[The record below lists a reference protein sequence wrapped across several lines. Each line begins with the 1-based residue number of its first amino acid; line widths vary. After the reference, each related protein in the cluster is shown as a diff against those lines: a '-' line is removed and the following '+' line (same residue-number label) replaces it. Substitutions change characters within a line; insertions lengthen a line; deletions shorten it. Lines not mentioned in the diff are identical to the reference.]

1 MRQCTEHAE
10 KQRNAGGKRRTDL
23 LALCFLPRQ
32 TARTSRSEVVSVESA
47 RVSAELASAAADG
60 SVDPASVGA
69 RLSAHLAEFEATLDR
84 EIDAQRRQL
93 LQTLAT
99 NRAQKIEAQQRELRS
114 KSQAYMQQSNEAL
127 AQQQQMQQ
135 QQQQQHSFSTIS
147 GSPSISA
154 VGGASSQTSS
164 SVFST
169 MHPAVAAE
177 RQRQE
182 QQAESYARQVQEQEQ
197 QRAAFMQQQQL
208 QQQPTASPAHRY
220 TYNPTA
226 ASASKHSVTRVD
238 HTPAHS
244 PMLSPARGVE
254 PQQQLQPQ
262 HQYVPASGP
271 AAAATA
277 AAGATK
283 FTAGSP
289 PRAVVSALK
298 NEDPLRAQW
307 MHLQAELHGSGGGDA
322 HKPAAASALSAVS
335 ASSPSVGPQAATA
348 ANMTKLES
356 ALEMDWDSVWSEIET
371 QKPSTQQ
378 HNGQGPSAQYAYHP
392 PAATSHQQQRNGASR
407 SMTSQSRSPSR
418 DRPHALAQRGGAG
431 HRTPLPSS
439 TAAPVQVLQQAS
451 SLFKSTLH
459 ELEERAEY
467 LHTLIA
473 AFKDAGKEM
482 DSTILQQSINLSSAM
497 HAQQQAQMDR
507 ESEAQSQMDERRYR
521 EEQQQHEAEG
531 EYEQQCEQQQPPPAR
546 SRSSHATQQ
555 PRRSLPPPQQRQQ
568 RSASRPRVAFAPAAT
583 PASRPRS
590 ASQAP
595 TSRSSG
601 SSSSA
606 LNRSASSVSV
616 VSAAAAAPPARKTAP
631 AATAPRRPASVSLA
645 RPAAVAPARP
655 ATAAAAAAPA
665 RRPSVAP
672 VSTASS
678 YPRPRTASAR
688 AARSTTDPGVA
699 AAQARIRAIL
709 AKTRP
714 ARTRGVSA
722 QTHPHVPRPRDVLLE
737 EPRAKGGVR
746 RASVQEVLQGAEDI
760 AARKSQPVALRSKP
774 GQQIPSSA
782 SAAHKRASL
791 HKKDPADE
799 YDFEPSFDAHPHH
812 PLSLVAAAKMQA
824 ASTAR
829 LQTHAGVPSHA
840 ELAARVSYAAPPP
853 ASASA
858 SHAPPPH
865 PDDEFGALMH
875 EAEPSLLDDSLDGS
889 GVGGGAGLNT
899 TAGLIRQEAVAQAR
913 HGGQLEEYLKALSLP
928 SHSEERRMALERLA
942 AKSKQAPQ
950 AIYASP
956 LRTHSAQAYH
966 ARAAAAALATAQGHG
981 AERYNARAN
990 VIVRGSHSNDAPQPD
1005 KVQRV
1010 GGLAALQQVMNA
1022 HDVRVPVPQ

>member
-1 MRQCTEHAE
+1 M
-10 KQRNAGGKRRTDL
+10 
-23 LALCFLPRQ
+23 
-32 TARTSRSEVVSVESA
+32 S
-47 RVSAELASAAADG
+47 
-60 SVDPASVGA
+60 
-69 RLSAHLAEFEATLDR
+69 EFEATLDR

-93 LQTLAT
+93 MQTLAT
-99 NRAQKIEAQQRELRS
+99 NRAQKIEAQLRELRS
-114 KSQAYMQQSNEAL
+114 KSQMLMQQNHAQQAQADAQ
-127 AQQQQMQQ
+127 AQQQP
-135 QQQQQHSFSTIS
+135 QQQHPSYSFSTIA
-147 GSPSISA
+147 GSPSA
-154 VGGASSQTSS
+154 GVSSQSSS
-164 SVFST
+164 SVFSAMPPT
-169 MHPAVAAE
+169 AE

-182 QQAESYARQVQEQEQ
+182 QQAEAYARQAEQAEEQ
-197 QRAAFMQQQQL
+197 HRASFMQQQAQQQQ

-220 TYNPTA
+220 AYNPSSA
-226 ASASKHSVTRVD
+226 AASKHSVTRVE
-238 HTPAHS
+238 HTPSQS
-244 PMLSPARGVE
+244 PALSPSRE
-254 PQQQLQPQ
+254 PQQQLQAQNKYVP
-262 HQYVPASGP
+262 VPASSP
-271 AAAATA
+271 ASAAAAPA
-277 AAGATK
+277 K
-283 FTAGSP
+283 FTTASP
-289 PRAVVSALK
+289 PRAVVSAIK
-298 NEDPLRAQW
+298 DEDPLRAQW
-307 MHLQAELHGSGGGDA
+307 MHLQAELHGGGA
-322 HKPAAASALSAVS
+322 PAQSHTYKPATALSAVS
-335 ASSPSVGPQAATA
+335 AASPSVGPQAATA

-371 QKPSTQQ
+371 QKPSSQQ
-378 HNGQGPSAQYAYHP
+378 QNGQGPSAQYAYRP
-392 PAATSHQQQRNGASR
+392 PTTQQRNGASR
-407 SMTSQSRSPSR
+407 SNTSQSRSPSR
-418 DRPHALAQRGGAG
+418 DRSRAMARAPQ
-431 HRTPLPSS
+431 RTPLPSNTS

-482 DSTILQQSINLSSAM
+482 DSTILQQSMNLSM
-497 HAQQQAQMDR
+497 
-507 ESEAQSQMDERRYR
+507 AQSQAER
-521 EEQQQHEAEG
+521 EEQRYHELQRQHEEEE
-531 EYEQQCEQQQPPPAR
+531 EYEQQYEQQQQQAPPPR

-555 PRRSLPPPQQRQQ
+555 PRRSLLPQQQQPQQ
-568 RSASRPRVAFAPAAT
+568 RSASRPRVAFAPAAA
-583 PASRPRS
+583 PAARPRS

-595 TSRSSG
+595 TSRNG
-601 SSSSA
+601 GNSA
-606 LNRSASSVSV
+606 LNRSASSSSV
-616 VSAAAAAPPARKTAP
+616 VSAAAAGLPARKAVPSVTA
-631 AATAPRRPASVSLA
+631 ARRPASASLA
-645 RPAAVAPARP
+645 RPAAAAPVRP
-655 ATAAAAAAPA
+655 AASTAAAAAAP
-665 RRPSVAP
+665 RRPSAAP

-688 AARSTTDPGVA
+688 AARTVVDPGVA

-722 QTHPHVPRPRDVLLE
+722 QTHPHVARPRDVLLE

-746 RASVQEVLQGAEDI
+746 KASVQEVLQGAEDI

-774 GQQIPSSA
+774 GQQLPSSA
-782 SAAHKRASL
+782 QQKRTAL

-799 YDFEPSFDAHPHH
+799 YDFEPSTDEHPHH

-840 ELAARVSYAAPPP
+840 SFSSAGSAAVHPAASPARASYT
-853 ASASA
+853 ASSYE
-858 SHAPPPH
+858 PH

-889 GVGGGAGLNT
+889 GAGGGAGLNT
-899 TAGLIRQEAVAQAR
+899 TAGLIQQEAVAQAR

-928 SHSEERRMALERLA
+928 SHSEERRLALERLA

-956 LRTHSAQAYH
+956 LRTHSAQAYQ
-966 ARAAAAALATAQGHG
+966 ARAAAQALATAQGHG

-990 VIVRGSHSNDAPQPD
+990 VIVRGSHSNDAPQPE

-1010 GGLAALQQVMNA
+1010 GGLEALQRVMNA